1 LETLE
6 AYKHKKYPFDLNLRK
21 HNQQMLNHK
30 LSLEDSNKDL
40 RSTIDKLAEK
50 LKVMKLKSAE
60 VSEESLVLLKAQE
73 PVEQ

>member
-1 LETLE
+1 
-6 AYKHKKYPFDLNLRK
+6 
-21 HNQQMLNHK
+21 MLNHK